1 MKSLLQLLSSY
12 FPKVHEH
19 LAVNGWPK
27 CLLSSS
33 LGRKRRRYQSVPKAY
48 WGLENNEL
56 INVVLVHA
64 SFLLPLA
71 VRSAR
76 SANSSSRRRRMT
88 STTPSPSS
96 SRRSSSGRRRSR
108 RKSRSLSNYCTLIKS
123 NEDIY
128 YKTSLAGR
136 IWTWERPRQL
146 QPGPRPGVPRRLPPG
161 KIWPITE
168 NHKCTMD

>member
-33 LGRKRRRYQSVPKAY
+33 LGRKRRRYEMKDPSKKAGVKSIL
-48 WGLENNEL
+48 GLANNEL

-123 NEDIY
+123 NED
-128 YKTSLAGR
+128 L
-136 IWTWERPRQL
+136 L
-146 QPGPRPGVPRRLPPG
+146 FLV
-161 KIWPITE
+161 
-168 NHKCTMD
+168 H